1 MQGKREREKGVSWSS
16 LEELL
21 PILSGP
27 SYGFLGR
34 LPSGSGSDPAKRDD
48 KLLCVARY
56 RDRELCWFPAL
67 ILGLMGLSRDQV
79 GQCGNGVLG
88 IATLGFDSKHC
99 FTLGG

>member
-1 MQGKREREKGVSWSS
+1 MQGEKASPGRPWGTSS
-16 LEELL
+16 NL
-21 PILSGP
+21 LSGP

-67 ILGLMGLSRDQV
+67 ILGLRRPSQDQV
-79 GQCGNGVLG
+79 G
-88 IATLGFDSKHC
+88 
-99 FTLGG
+99 

>member
-1 MQGKREREKGVSWSS
+1 MQGEKASPGRPWGTSS
-16 LEELL
+16 NL
-21 PILSGP
+21 LSGP

-34 LPSGSGSDPAKRDD
+34 LPSGGGSDPAKRDD

-79 GQCGNGVLG
+79 G
-88 IATLGFDSKHC
+88 
-99 FTLGG
+99 